1 MTQDWLKN
9 LKAGDKVFM
18 VGTLTRDLTI
28 VQRITPTGRIVVNN
42 MQFINGVNHSNRWL
56 YLEEAT
62 DEEVKKY
69 KAIQFTRAVK
79 FAMGSAKL
87 TYAQAKEI
95 NEKQYYNLIEMEIRL
110 STFLQPVR
118 SLEYVEEQCKKI
130 VDQLEEENETI

>member
-28 VQRITPTGRIVVNN
+28 VQRITPTGRVVVNN
-42 MQFINGVNHSNRWL
+42 MQFINGVNHSNTWL

-95 NEKQYYNLIEMEIRL
+95 NEILNL
-110 STFLQPVR
+110 
-118 SLEYVEEQCKKI
+118 KI
-130 VDQLEEENETI
+130 GE